1 MILLMKN
8 NNYMLFYLKGENMK
22 KIKGLLSVFLSLV
35 LMLQVIVVPSAYG
48 IAADATNADG
58 NNDKSY
64 EAMLDAIVDE
74 NDTYPT
80 EYGVWINEVSQEY
93 FLSIIS
99 NLSDQRYTVDE
110 NGYLVQEKVNK
121 DTFNTYDEKLK
132 ELINGKK
139 TIIVSISETYDA
151 YNEALNESYSIML
164 EDDEFTVLF
173 EKDSKCSIT
182 ILNYYHYA
190 EHKDKFIYEDEDE
203 FDEEYFYSD
212 AELMDKFLEVFY
224 QDIDFVELTA
234 DEQTQKELDE
244 LLIDDNEVQYETP
257 ETEIISRARSYSNI
271 SEFDAAMFGIES
283 NSVMP
288 LSLDEEDNYSNSGI
302 FVDSD
307 SQDIILNYLNTH
319 CIYTYSIDENG
330 YLICDNVEKDNPNLD
345 CQGETEIDKEIAF
358 VIESGLNII
367 INVADSYYTN
377 ENGLL
382 EKVYFSSE
390 EYAKVFLSEDDNA
403 EILYLNNAYFNLDM
417 GYNPATSDRFVKNLF
432 PDELVPQT
440 YSTTKLYGETGK
452 MNTARTVYFGP
463 SSSDYATVGSVDNG
477 EDIVV
482 MGKNAGWYFISYI
495 VGSTSTFKSGYVPVS
510 TVSSVSGT
518 IDESDFTGGHN
529 YSDSELTVKSC
540 YLFDYA
546 INSGTIY
553 SGEGFTELQR
563 YYEDGKYISLVEFST
578 PSGTKRGFV
587 NSSSMHIST
596 VNNSTVARVIADSS
610 PAYAG
615 TDSSYVKLGGVYKN
629 EFVAVLAVSNGYAF
643 VEYNTT
649 SGRKRGYVRYSDLS
663 NYCVRSYSKNL
674 THQSLKKATKE
685 LTVYGGPNSD
695 YASIGT
701 IFNQEVVSFIDTERN
716 YSYIEYTTSNG
727 AKRGYVQTASL
738 ITASLPTIPSIPT
751 YTNFTSGTYGK
762 SGLGKYLKWYKIG
775 SGANV
780 VFAVFEQHGWED
792 AWAADG
798 IELVNIAKTMMSKLS
813 AMNQSTFNDWTI
825 YVIPYA
831 NPDGITDGY
840 TNNGPGRCTVSKKVD
855 MNRCWPGNFSPSYTS
870 RNYTGDTS
878 LGAPE
883 ALSLAEFISDEIKK
897 VGSGNTTVLDIHGW
911 LNKTYG
917 NSQVGSYFAQ
927 QFGFG
932 HSNSHGNGYL
942 ETWAY
947 LNGSKSC
954 LIEFPMPS
962 NSVSITS
969 NDFAGKLT
977 NGLVNYIKNSSGSI
991 DDFPEGGTL
1000 VNDLCQIKT
1009 TSSVNVRS
1017 GPGTSYSI
1025 VTSLTNGTKV
1035 TRIKKAVATANGYT
1049 WDKISLSDGTVGYIA
1064 TNYLS
1069 VINDDYGYIYSR
1081 SYDEIAAVKAY
1092 LKYETA
1098 LYDDKT
1104 VNKQYNWELTGAVEE
1119 YQKAYSLSVKDGYL
1133 NDETL
1138 RKMGF
1143 SINTNG
1149 KIDNNSYYQRYY
1161 NIAKQYMYG
1170 GTFKDNAS
1178 EPNNYIYNSSYT
1190 KFDSEYIEEKNNGDS
1205 EWNTMSNE
1213 ERADKAEELQRA
1225 QSDVERAVN
1234 LYENILPEASLALGR
1249 FIDSNNF
1256 GQKLYFDSI
1265 ENIFTSTS
1273 NLQNLY
1279 KTTIERN
1286 MRAAEHFTEYVSQ
1299 SEFAQEYSIGSQVG
1313 MDVSLESLSTNRLN
1327 WFMAVNGFVYKTQG
1341 SVVKT
1346 GEQYNM
1352 NLTIEVCDYYDWAD
1366 ENENPMEFPLFIDTD
1381 SIGTNQVVILET
1393 INETTLN
1400 DMNKAGIGKNFESYG
1415 SFIVNVSW
1423 TKNQSYKEAVITT

>member
-1 MILLMKN
+1 
-8 NNYMLFYLKGENMK
+8 MK
-22 KIKGLLSVFLSLV
+22 KFKNLLSLFLSLV
-35 LMLQVIVVPSAYG
+35 LMLQIVTIPSAYG
-48 IAADATNADG
+48 IASDTTTTDSDNE
-58 NNDKSY
+58 KSY
-64 EAMLDAIVDE
+64 ETMLDAIVSK

-80 EYGVWINEVSQEY
+80 ENGVWINATSQEY

-99 NLSDQRYTVDE
+99 NLSDQNYTVDE

-151 YNEALNESYSIML
+151 YNEALEESYSIML

-190 EHKDKFIYEDEDE
+190 EHKDKFVYEDEDE

-224 QDIDFVELTA
+224 QDVDFVELTA

-257 ETEIISRARSYSNI
+257 ETEIVSRARSYSNI
-271 SEFDAAMFGIES
+271 SEFDAAMYGIES

-288 LSLDEEDNYSNSGI
+288 LSLDEEDNYSDSGI
-302 FVDSD
+302 LVDSD

-390 EYAKVFLSEDDNA
+390 EYAKAFLSEDDNA
-403 EILYLNNAYFNLDM
+403 EILYLNSAYFNLDM
-417 GYNPATSDRFVKNLF
+417 EYNPATSDRFVKNLF

-482 MGKNAGWYFISYI
+482 MGKNAGWYFIAYI

-510 TVSSVSGT
+510 TVSNVSKT
-518 IDESDFTGGHN
+518 IEEADFTGGHN

-540 YLFDYA
+540 YLFDNA

-563 YYEDGKYISLVEFST
+563 YYEDGKYVSLVEFST

-663 NYCVRSYSKNL
+663 NYCVRPYSKNL

-738 ITASLPTIPSIPT
+738 ATASAPSIPSIPN

-762 SGLGKYLKWYKIG
+762 SGLGKDLKWYKIG

-792 AWAADG
+792 AWAFDG
-798 IELVNIAKTMMSKLS
+798 VELVNIAKTMMSSLS
-813 AMNQSTFNDWTI
+813 SKNQTTFKDWTI

-855 MNRCWPGNFSPSYTS
+855 MNRCWPGNFTPYYTS
-870 RNYTGDTS
+870 RNYTGSTS

-883 ALSLAEFISDEIKK
+883 ASALKNFISGKF
-897 VGSGNTTVLDIHGW
+897 GSKTNIVLDIHGW

-917 NSQVGSYFAQ
+917 NSQVGSYFGQ

-947 LNGSKSC
+947 LQGAKSC

-962 NSVSITS
+962 NSSSITS
-969 NDFAGKLT
+969 NNYAGKLT
-977 NGLVNYIKNSSGSI
+977 NGLVNMITNISGGSSTS
-991 DDFPEGGTL
+991 EGGTV
-1000 VNDLCQIKT
+1000 VNELCQIKT
-1009 TSSVNVRS
+1009 TSSVNIRS

-1049 WDKISLSDGTVGYIA
+1049 WDKIQLSDGKVGYVA
-1064 TNYLS
+1064 TNYLTLVTGDKGYS
-1069 VINDDYGYIYSR
+1069 YGKY
-1081 SYDEIAAVKAY
+1081 YDEIVAIKAY
-1092 LKYETA
+1092 YKYETGH
-1098 LYDDKT
+1098 YTDTID
-1104 VNKQYNWELTGAVEE
+1104 KQYNNELVTAVEE
-1119 YQKAYSLSVKDGYL
+1119 YQKAYNLSVKDGAI
-1133 NDETL
+1133 NNETL
-1138 RKMGF
+1138 THMGF
-1143 SINTNG
+1143 SIDSNNKIVNNAFYKKYIRIADIYNDKDLSKINIYNVEFDDGTSEPRYLVFG
-1149 KIDNNSYYQRYY
+1149 KNSSVTDTQYNDNKRVEDGYYNSYYELEENKKNKPSDSDLIKTEEKIYKIIEDFEDEYPRSSLAFQHYIDNTGTILNFGEIKSIFDIENQKNLR
-1161 NIAKQYMYG
+1161 NKQIGRCME
-1170 GTFKDNAS
+1170 AS
-1178 EPNNYIYNSSYT
+1178 EKYL
-1190 KFDSEYIEEKNNGDS
+1190 NNGLNDVK
-1205 EWNTMSNE
+1205 MSF
-1213 ERADKAEELQRA
+1213 
-1225 QSDVERAVN
+1225 
-1234 LYENILPEASLALGR
+1234 EN
-1249 FIDSNNF
+1249 
-1256 GQKLYFDSI
+1256 YY
-1265 ENIFTSTS
+1265 T
-1273 NLQNLY
+1273 
-1279 KTTIERN
+1279 TTI
-1286 MRAAEHFTEYVSQ
+1286 
-1299 SEFAQEYSIGSQVG
+1299 G
-1313 MDVSLESLSTNRLN
+1313 
-1327 WFMAVNGFVYKTQG
+1327 QG
-1341 SVVKT
+1341 SFAEMPSAQWDWYGAANSISMGVSSKT
-1346 GEQYNM
+1346 SKSGNTYTM
-1352 NLTIEVCDYYDWAD
+1352 ITTFYMRDYYDWGDRIFA
-1366 ENENPMEFPLFIDTD
+1366 FPNG
-1381 SIGTNQVVILET
+1381 SIISEKDLKDLHYCGR
-1393 INETTLN
+1393 
-1400 DMNKAGIGKNFESYG
+1400 AKNFESTGNDYVVKTVWNEG
-1415 SFIVNVSW
+1415 QTVDQATITLVS
-1423 TKNQSYKEAVITT
+1423 Y

>member
-1 MILLMKN
+1 
-8 NNYMLFYLKGENMK
+8 MK
-22 KIKGLLSVFLSLV
+22 KSKKYLSIFLSLIF
-35 LMLQVIVVPSAYG
+35 MLQIISFPSAYG
-48 IAADATNADG
+48 MASNGTYE
-58 NNDKSY
+58 NNDNPKSY
-64 EAMLDAIVDE
+64 EAMLNAIVSSD
-74 NDTYPT
+74 DTYPS
-80 EYGVWINEVSQEY
+80 EYGVWINKSSQKY
-93 FLSIIS
+93 FLSIIE
-99 NLSDQRYTVDE
+99 NLSDQNYTVDK

-139 TIIVSISETYDA
+139 TVIVSISETYDA
-151 YNEALNESYSIML
+151 YNEALDESYSIML

-190 EHKDKFIYEDEDE
+190 EHKDKFVFEDKDE

-212 AELMDKFLEVFY
+212 SELMDKFLEVFY
-224 QDIDFVELTA
+224 PNVDFVELTA

-257 ETEIISRARSYSNI
+257 ETEIVSRARSYSNI
-271 SEFDAAMFGIES
+271 SEFDAAMYGIES
-283 NSVMP
+283 DGIMT
-288 LSLDEEDNYSNSGI
+288 LSLDEENNLSSSGILVDSNS
-302 FVDSD
+302 
-307 SQDIILNYLNTH
+307 QEIILNYLNTH

-330 YLICDNVEKDNPNLD
+330 YLICDNVEKNNPNLD

-367 INVADSYYTN
+367 INVSDSYYTN

-390 EYAKVFLSEDDNA
+390 EYARAFLSENDNA
-403 EILYLNNAYFNLDM
+403 EILYLNSAYFNLDM

-463 SSSDYATVGSVDNG
+463 SSSDYATVGSVDSG

-482 MGKNAGWYFISYI
+482 MGKNAGWYFISYV
-495 VGSTSTFKSGYVPVS
+495 VGSTSTFKSGCVPVS
-510 TVSSVSGT
+510 TVSNISGT
-518 IDESDFTGGHN
+518 IDEAHFSGGYN

-553 SGEGFTELQR
+553 SGEGFTELQK
-563 YYEDGKYISLVEFST
+563 YYEDGKYVSLVEFST

-587 NSSSMHIST
+587 NSSNLHISP
-596 VNNSTVARVIADSS
+596 VDSTVARVKAGSS

-629 EFVAVLAVSNGYAF
+629 EFVAVLAVDNNGYAF

-674 THQSLKKATKE
+674 THQSLKKSTKE

-701 IFNQEVVSFIDTERN
+701 IFNQEVVSFIDIERN

-738 ITASLPTIPSIPT
+738 TTASAPSIPSIPA

-762 SGLGKYLKWYKIG
+762 SGLGKDLKWYKIG
-775 SGANV
+775 SGSNV

-792 AWAADG
+792 AWAFDG
-798 IELVNIAKTMMSKLS
+798 VELVNIAKNMMNNLSSK
-813 AMNQSTFNDWTI
+813 NQNTFNDWTI

-840 TNNGPGRCTVSKKVD
+840 TNNGPGRCTVSKKID
-855 MNRCWPGNFSPSYTS
+855 MNRCWPGNFSPYYTS
-870 RNYTGDTS
+870 RNYTGDKS
-878 LGAPE
+878 LSAPE
-883 ALSLAEFISDEIKK
+883 ALSLKNFISSKFGKK
-897 VGSGNTTVLDIHGW
+897 TNIVLDIHGW
-911 LNKTYG
+911 LNQTYG
-917 NSQVGSYFAQ
+917 NSQVGSYFGQ

-947 LNGSKSC
+947 LQGAKSC

-962 NSVSITS
+962 SSSSITS
-969 NDFAGKLT
+969 NNYAGKLT
-977 NGLVNYIKNSSGSI
+977 NGLINMISNISGGSSTT
-991 DDFPEGGTL
+991 EGGTV

-1009 TSSVNVRS
+1009 TSSVNIRS

-1035 TRIKKAVATANGYT
+1035 TRIKKSVTTANGYT
-1049 WDKISLSDGTVGYIA
+1049 WDKIQLSNGKIGYVA
-1064 TNYLS
+1064 TNYLT
-1069 VINDDYGYIYSR
+1069 VITDDYGYIYNR
-1081 SYDEIAAVKAY
+1081 SYDEIAIVKAY
-1092 LKYETA
+1092 LKYETT
-1098 LYDDKT
+1098 LYEDKS
-1104 VNKQYNWELTGAVEE
+1104 VDYKYNWELTGAIEE
-1119 YQKAYSLSVKDGYL
+1119 YQKAYSLSIKDGTL

-1143 SINTNG
+1143 SIDSNG
-1149 KIDNNSYYQRYY
+1149 KIVNNSYYKKYL
-1161 NIAKQYMYG
+1161 NISKQYMMGPY
-1170 GTFKDNAS
+1170 KDNAS
-1178 EPNNYIYNSSYT
+1178 EPNSYIFDSSNT
-1190 KFDSEYIEEKNNGDS
+1190 KFDAKYIEEKLNGDS
-1205 EWNTMSNE
+1205 EWNTMSNKDRVE
-1213 ERADKAEELQRA
+1213 KAAQLEKA

-1234 LYENILPEASLALGR
+1234 LYKNILPEASLALGR
-1249 FIDSNNF
+1249 FIDNNRF
-1256 GQKLYFDSI
+1256 GQKLYFD
-1265 ENIFTSTS
+1265 NINQILNSTS
-1273 NLQNLY
+1273 KLQNLY
-1279 KTTIERN
+1279 NTTIERN
-1286 MRAAEHFTEYVSQ
+1286 MRAAEYFTEYVNQ
-1299 SEFAQEYSIGSQVG
+1299 SKFAQEYSIGSQVG
-1313 MDVSLESLSTNRLN
+1313 MDVSLDSLSKNRLN

-1341 SVVKT
+1341 NVVKSGNQFT
-1346 GEQYNM
+1346 MDLKFE
-1352 NLTIEVCDYYDWAD
+1352 ICDYYDWAD
-1366 ENENPMEFPLFIDTD
+1366 ENENPMEFPLFFDTA
-1381 SIGTNQVVILET
+1381 SLGTKQVIILET

-1415 SFIVNVSW
+1415 SFVINVTW

>member
-1 MILLMKN
+1 
-8 NNYMLFYLKGENMK
+8 MK
-22 KIKGLLSVFLSLV
+22 KSKKYLSIFLSLIF
-35 LMLQVIVVPSAYG
+35 MLQIISFPSAYG
-48 IAADATNADG
+48 MASNGTYE
-58 NNDKSY
+58 NNDNPKSY
-64 EAMLDAIVDE
+64 EAMLNAIVSSD
-74 NDTYPT
+74 DTYPS
-80 EYGVWINEVSQEY
+80 EYGVWINKSSQKY
-93 FLSIIS
+93 FLSIIE
-99 NLSDQRYTVDE
+99 NLSDQNYTVDK

-139 TIIVSISETYDA
+139 TVIVSISETYDA
-151 YNEALNESYSIML
+151 YNEALDESYSIML

-190 EHKDKFIYEDEDE
+190 EHKDKFVFEDKDE

-212 AELMDKFLEVFY
+212 SELMDKFLEVFY
-224 QDIDFVELTA
+224 PNVDFVELTA

-257 ETEIISRARSYSNI
+257 ETEIVSRARSYSNI
-271 SEFDAAMFGIES
+271 SEFDAAMYGIES
-283 NSVMP
+283 DGIMT
-288 LSLDEEDNYSNSGI
+288 LSLDEENNLSSSGILVDSNS
-302 FVDSD
+302 
-307 SQDIILNYLNTH
+307 QEIILNYLNTH

-330 YLICDNVEKDNPNLD
+330 YLICDNVEKNNPNLD
-345 CQGETEIDKEIAF
+345 CKGETEIDKEIAF

-367 INVADSYYTN
+367 ISVSDSYYTN

-390 EYAKVFLSEDDNA
+390 EYARAFLSENDNA
-403 EILYLNNAYFNLDM
+403 EILYLNSAYFNLDM

-463 SSSDYATVGSVDNG
+463 SSSDYATVGSVDSG

-482 MGKNAGWYFISYI
+482 MGKNAGWYFISYV

-510 TVSSVSGT
+510 TVSNISGT
-518 IDESDFTGGHN
+518 IDEAHFSGGYN

-553 SGEGFTELQR
+553 SGEGFTELQK
-563 YYEDGKYISLVEFST
+563 YYEDGKYVSLVEFST

-587 NSSSMHIST
+587 NSSNLHISP
-596 VNNSTVARVIADSS
+596 VDSTVARVKAGSS

-629 EFVAVLAVSNGYAF
+629 EFVAVLAVDNNGYAF

-663 NYCVRSYSKNL
+663 NYCVRSYNKNL
-674 THQSLKKATKE
+674 THQSLKKSTKE

-701 IFNQEVVSFIDTERN
+701 IFNQEVVSFIDIERN

-738 ITASLPTIPSIPT
+738 TTASAPSIPSIPA

-762 SGLGKYLKWYKIG
+762 SGLGKDLKWYKIG
-775 SGANV
+775 SGSNV

-792 AWAADG
+792 AWAFDG
-798 IELVNIAKTMMSKLS
+798 VELVNIAKSMMNNLSSK
-813 AMNQSTFNDWTI
+813 NQNTFNDWTI

-840 TNNGPGRCTVSKKVD
+840 TNNGPGRCTVSKKID
-855 MNRCWPGNFSPSYTS
+855 MNRCWPGNFSPYYTS
-870 RNYTGDTS
+870 RNYTGDKS
-878 LGAPE
+878 LSAPE
-883 ALSLAEFISDEIKK
+883 ALSLKNFISSKFGKK
-897 VGSGNTTVLDIHGW
+897 TNIVLDIHGW
-911 LNKTYG
+911 LNQTYG
-917 NSQVGSYFAQ
+917 NSQVGSYFGQ

-947 LNGSKSC
+947 LQGAKSC

-962 NSVSITS
+962 SSSSITS
-969 NDFAGKLT
+969 NNYAGKLT
-977 NGLVNYIKNSSGSI
+977 NGLINMISNISGGSSTT
-991 DDFPEGGTL
+991 EGGTV

-1009 TSSVNVRS
+1009 TSSVNIRS

-1049 WDKISLSDGTVGYIA
+1049 WDKIQLSNGKIGYIA
-1064 TNYLS
+1064 TNYLT
-1069 VINDDYGYIYSR
+1069 VITEEYGYIYNQ
-1081 SYDEIAAVKAY
+1081 SYDAIAVVKAY
-1092 LKYETA
+1092 LKYETT
-1098 LYDDKT
+1098 LYDDKS
-1104 VNKQYNWELTGAVEE
+1104 VNRQYNWELTGAIEE
-1119 YQKAYSLSVKDGYL
+1119 YQKAYDLSVKDGYL
-1133 NDETL
+1133 NDKTL
-1138 RKMGF
+1138 KKMGF

-1149 KIDNNSYYQRYY
+1149 KITNNSYYQKYL
-1161 NIAKQYMYG
+1161 NIANQYMFG
-1170 GTFKDNAS
+1170 GSFKDDAMPEANTYVYNLAAPS
-1178 EPNNYIYNSSYT
+1178 FDNDYLTNRQEGNN
-1190 KFDSEYIEEKNNGDS
+1190 
-1205 EWNTMSNE
+1205 EWNTMSTSEFRSKE
-1213 ERADKAEELQRA
+1213 EKLKTTVEEVKRSSKEYATTLPNASAALGRFVDENNLGKTLTFSKIKEMFEI
-1225 QSDVERAVN
+1225 SDGMTS
-1234 LYENILPEASLALGR
+1234 LYENI
-1249 FIDSNNF
+1249 IN
-1256 GQKLYFDSI
+1256 
-1265 ENIFTSTS
+1265 
-1273 NLQNLY
+1273 
-1279 KTTIERN
+1279 RN
-1286 MRAAEHFTEYVSQ
+1286 MRAAESVTTYVNTAKYSMNYFTSGETG
-1299 SEFAQEYSIGSQVG
+1299 YS
-1313 MDVSLESLSTNRLN
+1313 LN
-1327 WFMAVNGFVYKTQG
+1327 FKHLDWFMAVNGFVFGTYGNVTKSGNTY
-1341 SVVKT
+1341 T
-1346 GEQYNM
+1346 M
-1352 NLTIEVCDYYDWAD
+1352 NLTIKVCDYYDWANED
-1366 ENENPMEFPLFIDTD
+1366 EDPMDFPINVKTVMTPTGPALTLV
-1381 SIGTNQVVILET
+1381 TV
-1393 INETTLN
+1393 NETTLN
-1400 DMNKAGIGKNFESYG
+1400 DINRAGLGKNFESNG
-1415 SFIVNVSW
+1415 TILLNFSW
-1423 TKNQSYKEAVITT
+1423 TKGQQYNDIKEQIV

>member
-1 MILLMKN
+1 
-8 NNYMLFYLKGENMK
+8 MK
-22 KIKGLLSVFLSLV
+22 KFKSLLSIFLSLV
-35 LMLQVIVVPSAYG
+35 LMLQVIVAPSAYG
-48 IAADATNADG
+48 IAADTTNAED

-64 EAMLDAIVDE
+64 EAMLDAIVSE

-80 EYGVWINEVSQEY
+80 ENGIWINELSKEY
-93 FLSIIS
+93 FLSIIG
-99 NLSDQRYTVDE
+99 NLSDQTYTVDE

-151 YNEALNESYSIML
+151 YNEAVDESYSIML

-182 ILNYYHYA
+182 VLNYYHYA
-190 EHKDKFIYEDEDE
+190 EHKDKFVYEDEDE

-224 QDIDFVELTA
+224 QDVNFVELTA

-257 ETEIISRARSYSNI
+257 ETEIVSRARSYSNI
-271 SEFDAAMFGIES
+271 SEFDAAMHGIEN
-283 NSVMP
+283 NSVMT
-288 LSLDEEDNYSNSGI
+288 LSLDEGNSLSSSGI
-302 FVDSD
+302 LVDLN

-367 INVADSYYTN
+367 INVSDSYYTN

-390 EYAKVFLSEDDNA
+390 EYAKVFLSDEDNA
-403 EILYLNNAYFNLDM
+403 EILYLNIAYFNLDM

-440 YSTTKLYGETGK
+440 YSTTRIYGETGK

-463 SSSDYATVGSVDNG
+463 SSSDYATVGSVDKN

-510 TVSSVSGT
+510 TVSNVSGT
-518 IDESDFTGGHN
+518 IDEADFTGGHN
-529 YSDSELTVKSC
+529 YSNSELTVKSC

-563 YYEDGKYISLVEFST
+563 YYEDGKYVSLVEFST

-663 NYCVRSYSKNL
+663 NYCVRAYNKKI

-738 ITASLPTIPSIPT
+738 AAASLPTIPSIPT

-762 SGLGKYLKWYKIG
+762 SGLGKDLKWYKIG
-775 SGANV
+775 SGSNV

-798 IELVNIAKTMMSKLS
+798 VELVNIAKTMMSSLS
-813 AMNQSTFNDWTI
+813 SKNQNTFKDWTI

-855 MNRCWPGNFSPSYTS
+855 MNRCWPGNFTPYYTS
-870 RNYTGDTS
+870 RNYTGSTS

-883 ALSLAEFISDEIKK
+883 ASALKNFISGKF
-897 VGSGNTTVLDIHGW
+897 GSKTNIVLDIHGW
-911 LNKTYG
+911 LNQTYG
-917 NSQVGSYFAQ
+917 NSQVGSYFRQ

-947 LNGSKSC
+947 LQGAKSC

-962 NSVSITS
+962 SSSSITS
-969 NDFAGKLT
+969 NNYAGKLT
-977 NGLVNYIKNSSGSI
+977 NGLVNMITNISGGSSTT
-991 DDFPEGGTL
+991 EGGTV
-1000 VNDLCQIKT
+1000 VNELCQIKT
-1009 TSSVNVRS
+1009 TSSVNIRS

-1035 TRIKKAVATANGYT
+1035 VRIKKAVATANGYT
-1049 WDKISLSDGTVGYIA
+1049 WDKIQLADNRVGYVA
-1064 TNYLS
+1064 TNYLT
-1069 VINDDYGYIYSR
+1069 VINDDYGYVYNR
-1081 SYDEIAAVKAY
+1081 SYDDIAVIKAY
-1092 LKYETA
+1092 LKYSTS
-1098 LYDDKT
+1098 LYEKYTVDKDYDY
-1104 VNKQYNWELTGAVEE
+1104 KLQEAIQE
-1119 YQKAYSLSVKDGYL
+1119 YQELNKLNVKNGYL

-1138 RKMGF
+1138 KKMGF
-1143 SINTNG
+1143 TIGSNG
-1149 KIDNNSYYQRYY
+1149 KISKNSFYNTYLKRADNYQNGYDPDAVANHSFSYTVSDETHSNKYVLGKTNSAVDSTLQGD
-1161 NIAKQYMYG
+1161 IDYMEFKYGKLEQEVGDTDDKKKARASTKLKMKELVIG
-1170 GTFKDNAS
+1170 GTLFNYDAAARSLKRYLDNSGAELDHS
-1178 EPNNYIYNSSYT
+1178 DIQSLLDSSQDSQKIYNNLLLNAT
-1190 KFDSEYIEEKNNGDS
+1190 KA
-1205 EWNTMSNE
+1205 T
-1213 ERADKAEELQRA
+1213 ELMMPNQDGTITF
-1225 QSDVERAVN
+1225 SLD
-1234 LYENILPEASLALGR
+1234 YEDTGR
-1249 FIDSNNF
+1249 CTREDNPDW
-1256 GQKLYFDSI
+1256 Y
-1265 ENIFTSTS
+1265 
-1273 NLQNLY
+1273 
-1279 KTTIERN
+1279 
-1286 MRAAEHFTEYVSQ
+1286 A
-1299 SEFAQEYSIGSQVG
+1299 SIGKY
-1313 MDVSLESLSTNRLN
+1313 R
-1327 WFMAVNGFVYKTQG
+1327 
-1341 SVVKT
+1341 
-1346 GEQYNM
+1346 
-1352 NLTIEVCDYYDWAD
+1352 IEVICNAKKIGNTYQLTFNYALKDYYDWIEGGTD
-1366 ENENPMEFPLFIDTD
+1366 VFEF
-1381 SIGTNQVVILET
+1381 E
-1393 INETTLN
+1393 
-1400 DMNKAGIGKNFESYG
+1400 KAGITIA
-1415 SFIVNVSW
+1415 IVEDEGFQLHYAGEARAFNQGGTITNNYTW
-1423 TKNQSYKEAVITT
+1423 TKGNSQSVI

>member
-1 MILLMKN
+1 MSFVLLVQIIA
-8 NNYMLFYLKGENMK
+8 L
-22 KIKGLLSVFLSLV
+22 
-35 LMLQVIVVPSAYG
+35 PSAYG
-48 IAADATNADG
+48 IASDTTTTDSDNE
-58 NNDKSY
+58 KSY
-64 EAMLDAIVDE
+64 EAMLNAIVDE
-74 NDTYPT
+74 NDMYPN
-80 EYGVWINEVSQEY
+80 EDGIWINEFSQEY
-93 FLSIIS
+93 FLSILT
-99 NLSDQRYTVDE
+99 NLSDQIYTINQD
-110 NGYLVQEKVNK
+110 GYLTQNVVNK

-151 YNEALNESYSIML
+151 YNEALEESYSIML

-190 EHKDKFIYEDEDE
+190 EHKDKFVYEDEDE

-224 QDIDFVELTA
+224 QDVDFVELTA

-257 ETEIISRARSYSNI
+257 ETEIVSRARSYSNI
-271 SEFDAAMFGIES
+271 SEFDAAMYGIES

-288 LSLDEEDNYSNSGI
+288 LSLDEEDNYSDSGI
-302 FVDSD
+302 LVDSD

-390 EYAKVFLSEDDNA
+390 EYAKAFLSEDDNA
-403 EILYLNNAYFNLDM
+403 EILYLNSAYFNLDM

-482 MGKNAGWYFISYI
+482 MGKNAGWYFIAYI

-510 TVSSVSGT
+510 TVSNISGT
-518 IDESDFTGGHN
+518 IDEANFTGGHN

-540 YLFDYA
+540 YLFDNA

-563 YYEDGKYISLVEFST
+563 YYEDGKYVSLVEFST

-587 NSSSMHIST
+587 NTSSMHINT

-629 EFVAVLAVSNGYAF
+629 EFVAILAVNGDYAYA
-643 VEYNTT
+643 EYNTT
-649 SGRKRGYVRYSDLS
+649 SGRKRGYILYSDLS
-663 NYCVRSYSKNL
+663 NYCVRAYPMDKS
-674 THQSLKKATKE
+674 HISLKKATQQ
-685 LTVYGGPNSD
+685 LNVYGGPNSD
-695 YASIGT
+695 YALIGT
-701 IFNQEVVSFIDTERN
+701 IFNQEVVSYLGTERN

-727 AKRGYVQTASL
+727 AKRGYVQTSYLTSAS
-738 ITASLPTIPSIPT
+738 APSIPSIPT
-751 YTNFTSGTYGK
+751 YTNFISGTYGK
-762 SGLGKYLKWYKIG
+762 SGLGKDLKWYKIG

-792 AWAADG
+792 AWAFDG
-798 IELVNIAKTMMSKLS
+798 VELVNIAKTMMSSLS
-813 AMNQSTFNDWTI
+813 SKNQTTFKDWTI

-855 MNRCWPGNFSPSYTS
+855 MNRCWPANFVPYYTS
-870 RNYTGDTS
+870 RNYTGASS
-878 LGAPE
+878 LAAPE
-883 ALSLAEFISDEIKK
+883 ATALKTFISSKF
-897 VGSGNTTVLDIHGW
+897 GSKTNVVLDIHGW

-917 NSQVGSYFAQ
+917 NSQVGAYFDQ
-927 QFGFG
+927 QFGFS
-932 HSNSHGNGYL
+932 HSNTYGNGYL

-947 LNGSKSC
+947 QQGAKSC
-954 LIEFPMPS
+954 LIELPMPS
-962 NSVSITS
+962 SSSSITS
-969 NDFAGKLT
+969 NNYAGKLT
-977 NGLVNYIKNSSGSI
+977 DGLVNMITNISGGSSTT
-991 DDFPEGGTL
+991 EGGTV
-1000 VNDLCQIKT
+1000 VNELCQIKT

-1049 WDKISLSDGTVGYIA
+1049 WDKIQLTDGRIGYIA

-1069 VINDDYGYIYSR
+1069 LITDDYGYNKYGY
-1081 SYDEIAAVKAY
+1081 YDEIMAIKAY
-1092 LKYETA
+1092 YKYETGH
-1098 LYDDKT
+1098 YTGTID
-1104 VNKQYNWELTGAVEE
+1104 KQYNNELIGAVEE
-1119 YQKAYSLSVKDGYL
+1119 YQKAYNLSIQDGTI
-1133 NDETL
+1133 NNETL
-1138 RKMGF
+1138 TRMGF
-1143 SINTNG
+1143 SVNSYN
-1149 KIDNNSYYQRYY
+1149 KIVNNSFYQRYIKIGNIYINDNKYYAY
-1161 NIAKQYMYG
+1161 NAGSDSDPEDNPSEPRYILFGKNSSIMDDSYKNTKSTEDGYYNTFYDLEENQNNRPSNAKLSNTEEKIDILIEEFEDKYPRSALAFQRYRDNTGVILNFGEVKSIFDLVNQNNLRNVRLKNFMGASELFMDTGLTAVKSALEFYYTTTIGYG
-1170 GTFKDNAS
+1170 DFSNDTQLDWYAAANSISVGVSSITTKSGTTYTMETTFK
-1178 EPNNYIYNSSYT
+1178 
-1190 KFDSEYIEEKNNGDS
+1190 F
-1205 EWNTMSNE
+1205 
-1213 ERADKAEELQRA
+1213 R
-1225 QSDVERAVN
+1225 
-1234 LYENILPEASLALGR
+1234 
-1249 FIDSNNF
+1249 
-1256 GQKLYFDSI
+1256 
-1265 ENIFTSTS
+1265 
-1273 NLQNLY
+1273 
-1279 KTTIERN
+1279 
-1286 MRAAEHFTEYVSQ
+1286 
-1299 SEFAQEYSIGSQVG
+1299 
-1313 MDVSLESLSTNRLN
+1313 
-1327 WFMAVNGFVYKTQG
+1327 
-1341 SVVKT
+1341 
-1346 GEQYNM
+1346 
-1352 NLTIEVCDYYDWAD
+1352 DYYDWGNRKFVFPSTQAPIVD
-1366 ENENPMEFPLFIDTD
+1366 EKDLRDLHYC
-1381 SIGTNQVVILET
+1381 GR
-1393 INETTLN
+1393 
-1400 DMNKAGIGKNFESYG
+1400 AKNFESIGNDYVVRTVWSDG
-1415 SFIVNVSW
+1415 QTIDQATITVI
-1423 TKNQSYKEAVITT
+1423 SY

>member
-1 MILLMKN
+1 
-8 NNYMLFYLKGENMK
+8 MK
-22 KIKGLLSVFLSLV
+22 KSKKYLSIFLSLIF
-35 LMLQVIVVPSAYG
+35 MLQIISFPSAYG
-48 IAADATNADG
+48 MASNGTYE
-58 NNDKSY
+58 NNDNPKSY
-64 EAMLDAIVDE
+64 EAMLNAIVSSD
-74 NDTYPT
+74 DTYPS
-80 EYGVWINEVSQEY
+80 EYGVWINKSSQKY
-93 FLSIIS
+93 FLSIIE
-99 NLSDQRYTVDE
+99 NLSDQNYTVDK

-139 TIIVSISETYDA
+139 TVIVSISETYDA
-151 YNEALNESYSIML
+151 YNEALDESYSIML

-190 EHKDKFIYEDEDE
+190 EHKDKFVFEDKDE

-212 AELMDKFLEVFY
+212 SELMDKFLEVFY
-224 QDIDFVELTA
+224 PNVDFVELTA

-257 ETEIISRARSYSNI
+257 ETEIVSRARSYSNI
-271 SEFDAAMFGIES
+271 SEFDAAMYGIES
-283 NSVMP
+283 DGIMT
-288 LSLDEEDNYSNSGI
+288 LSLDEENNLSSSGILVDSNS
-302 FVDSD
+302 
-307 SQDIILNYLNTH
+307 QEIILNYLNTH

-330 YLICDNVEKDNPNLD
+330 YLICDNVEKNNPNLD

-367 INVADSYYTN
+367 INVSDSYYTN

-390 EYAKVFLSEDDNA
+390 EYARAFLSENDNA
-403 EILYLNNAYFNLDM
+403 EILYLNSAYFNLDM

-463 SSSDYATVGSVDNG
+463 SSSDYATVGSVDSG

-482 MGKNAGWYFISYI
+482 MGKNAGWYFISYV

-510 TVSSVSGT
+510 TVSNISGT
-518 IDESDFTGGHN
+518 IDEAHFSGGYN

-553 SGEGFTELQR
+553 SGEGFTELQK
-563 YYEDGKYISLVEFST
+563 YYEDGKYVSLVEFST

-587 NSSSMHIST
+587 NSSNLHISP
-596 VNNSTVARVIADSS
+596 VDSTVARVKAGSS

-629 EFVAVLAVSNGYAF
+629 EFVAVLAVDNNGYAF

-674 THQSLKKATKE
+674 THQSLKKSTKE

-701 IFNQEVVSFIDTERN
+701 IFNQEVVSFIDIERN

-738 ITASLPTIPSIPT
+738 TTASAPSIPSIPA

-762 SGLGKYLKWYKIG
+762 SGLGKDLKWYKIG
-775 SGANV
+775 SGSNV

-792 AWAADG
+792 AWAFDG
-798 IELVNIAKTMMSKLS
+798 VELVNIAKSMMNNLSSK
-813 AMNQSTFNDWTI
+813 NKNTFNDWTI

-840 TNNGPGRCTVSKKVD
+840 TNNGPGRCTVSKKID
-855 MNRCWPGNFSPSYTS
+855 MNRCWPGNFSPYYTS
-870 RNYTGDTS
+870 RNYTGDKS
-878 LGAPE
+878 LSAPE
-883 ALSLAEFISDEIKK
+883 ALSLKNFISSKFGKK
-897 VGSGNTTVLDIHGW
+897 TNIVLDIHGW
-911 LNKTYG
+911 LNQTYG
-917 NSQVGSYFAQ
+917 NSQVGSYFGQ

-947 LNGSKSC
+947 LQGAKSC
-954 LIEFPMPS
+954 LIEFPMP
-962 NSVSITS
+962 NSSSSITS
-969 NDFAGKLT
+969 NNYAGKLT
-977 NGLVNYIKNSSGSI
+977 NGLINMISNISGGSSTT
-991 DDFPEGGTL
+991 EGGTV

-1009 TSSVNVRS
+1009 TSSVNIRS

-1049 WDKISLSDGTVGYIA
+1049 WDKIQLSNGKIGYVA
-1064 TNYLS
+1064 TNYL
-1069 VINDDYGYIYSR
+1069 VIVASDIGYTYGKY
-1081 SYDEIAAVKAY
+1081 YDEIAAIKAY
-1092 LKYETA
+1092 FKYETGH
-1098 LYDDKT
+1098 YTDTID
-1104 VNKQYNWELTGAVEE
+1104 KQYNNELVTAVEE
-1119 YQKAYSLSVKDGYL
+1119 YQEAYNLSVKDGAI
-1133 NDETL
+1133 NNETL
-1138 RKMGF
+1138 THMGF
-1143 SINTNG
+1143 SVNSYNKIINNSFYKKYIRIANIYNDNNLYKIFIYDVKFDDGSSELRYIVFG
-1149 KIDNNSYYQRYY
+1149 KNSSVTDSHYNETKKTEDSYYNSYYDLAENKNNRPDDEKLKKTEEKIDILIEEFKDKYPRAANAFQRYRD
-1161 NIAKQYMYG
+1161 NT
-1170 GTFKDNAS
+1170 GTILNFGEVKSIFDIENQSNLRNLQIQRCMDAS
-1178 EPNNYIYNSSYT
+1178 ENYITNDLT
-1190 KFDSEYIEEKNNGDS
+1190 NVKMAF
-1205 EWNTMSNE
+1205 
-1213 ERADKAEELQRA
+1213 
-1225 QSDVERAVN
+1225 
-1234 LYENILPEASLALGR
+1234 ENYYA
-1249 FIDSNNF
+1249 
-1256 GQKLYFDSI
+1256 
-1265 ENIFTSTS
+1265 
-1273 NLQNLY
+1273 
-1279 KTTIERN
+1279 TTIGTGSLTDLSSDQWDWY
-1286 MRAAEHFTEYVSQ
+1286 AAANSV
-1299 SEFAQEYSIGSQVG
+1299 SIGVKSTTTKSGNQYT
-1313 MDVSLESLSTNRLN
+1313 MLTTFSLR
-1327 WFMAVNGFVYKTQG
+1327 
-1341 SVVKT
+1341 
-1346 GEQYNM
+1346 
-1352 NLTIEVCDYYDWAD
+1352 DYYDWGND
-1366 ENENPMEFPLFIDTD
+1366 TFYFPSLKVP
-1381 SIGTNQVVILET
+1381 SIKEQDLKDLHYCGR
-1393 INETTLN
+1393 
-1400 DMNKAGIGKNFESYG
+1400 AKNFESIGDNY
-1415 SFIVNVSW
+1415 IVKTVWNE
-1423 TKNQSYKEAVITT
+1423 NQSVDQATITVVSY

>member
-1 MILLMKN
+1 
-8 NNYMLFYLKGENMK
+8 MK
-22 KIKGLLSVFLSLV
+22 KFKSLLSIFLSLV
-35 LMLQVIVVPSAYG
+35 LMLQIIVIPSAYG
-48 IAADATNADG
+48 IAADTTNADG
-58 NNDKSY
+58 DNDKSY
-64 EAMLDAIVDE
+64 EAMLDAIVGE

-80 EYGVWINEVSQEY
+80 EYGVWVNELSQDY

-99 NLSDQRYTVDE
+99 NLSDQRYTVDQD
-110 NGYLVQEKVNK
+110 GYLVQEKVNK
-121 DTFNTYDEKLK
+121 DTFNTYDKKLK

-139 TIIVSISETYDA
+139 TIIVSISETYDT
-151 YNEALNESYSIML
+151 YNETLDESYSIML

-182 ILNYYHYA
+182 VLNYYHYA
-190 EHKDKFIYEDEDE
+190 EHKDKFVYEDEDE

-224 QDIDFVELTA
+224 QDVNFVELTA

-257 ETEIISRARSYSNI
+257 ETEIVSRARSYSNI
-271 SEFDAAMFGIES
+271 SEFDAAMHGIEN
-283 NSVMP
+283 NSVMT
-288 LSLDEEDNYSNSGI
+288 LSLDEGNSLSSSGI
-302 FVDSD
+302 LVDLN

-367 INVADSYYTN
+367 INVSDSYYTN

-390 EYAKVFLSEDDNA
+390 EYAKVFLSDEDNA
-403 EILYLNNAYFNLDM
+403 EILYLNIAYFNLDM

-440 YSTTKLYGETGK
+440 YSTTRIYGETGK

-463 SSSDYATVGSVDNG
+463 SSSDYATVGSVDKN

-510 TVSSVSGT
+510 TVSNVSGT
-518 IDESDFTGGHN
+518 IDEADFTGGHN
-529 YSDSELTVKSC
+529 YSNSELTVKSC

-563 YYEDGKYISLVEFST
+563 YYEDGKYVSLVEFST

-629 EFVAVLAVSNGYAF
+629 EFVAVLAVNNGYAF

-663 NYCVRSYSKNL
+663 NYCVRPYNKNI

-738 ITASLPTIPSIPT
+738 AAASLPTIPSIPT

-762 SGLGKYLKWYKIG
+762 SGLGKDLKWYKIG
-775 SGANV
+775 SGSNV

-798 IELVNIAKTMMSKLS
+798 VELVNIAKTMMSSLS
-813 AMNQSTFNDWTI
+813 SKNQNTFKDWTI

-840 TNNGPGRCTVSKKVD
+840 TNNGPGRCIVSKKVD
-855 MNRCWPGNFSPSYTS
+855 MNRCWPGNFTPYYTS
-870 RNYTGDTS
+870 RNYTGDKS

-883 ALSLAEFISDEIKK
+883 ASSLKNFISGKLGKK
-897 VGSGNTTVLDIHGW
+897 TNIVLDIHGW
-911 LNKTYG
+911 LNQTYG
-917 NSQVGSYFAQ
+917 NSQVGSYFRQ

-947 LNGSKSC
+947 LQGAKSC

-962 NSVSITS
+962 NSSSITS
-969 NDFAGKLT
+969 NNYAGKLT
-977 NGLVNYIKNSSGSI
+977 DGLVNMITNISGGSSTT
-991 DDFPEGGTL
+991 EGGTV
-1000 VNDLCQIKT
+1000 VNELCQIKT
-1009 TSSVNVRS
+1009 TSSVNIRS

-1035 TRIKKAVATANGYT
+1035 TRINKAVATADGYT
-1049 WDKISLSDGTVGYIA
+1049 WDKIKLNDGRTGYVA
-1064 TNYLS
+1064 TNYIEICMESEYS
-1069 VINDDYGYIYSR
+1069 VGNHKYKYGLTESSINNSIQSNINDAENEYGQMSQTEIEEYE
-1081 SYDEIAAVKAY
+1081 DEIENAQTK
-1092 LKYETA
+1092 LNA
-1098 LYDDKT
+1098 LCLAGT
-1104 VNKQYNWELTGAVEE
+1104 VFPTGGPALSRYKENTGNELHH
-1119 YQKAYSLSVKDGYL
+1119 
-1133 NDETL
+1133 
-1138 RKMGF
+1138 
-1143 SINTNG
+1143 
-1149 KIDNNSYYQRYY
+1149 
-1161 NIAKQYMYG
+1161 
-1170 GTFKDNAS
+1170 
-1178 EPNNYIYNSSYT
+1178 
-1190 KFDSEYIEEKNNGDS
+1190 FDSEKIFSSSNNANKKLSELRTETIEATEKIGNGRSQFVFALSQEDSIDLEGSMDDGIGDIIKNLGDNITGFDWFLAFGKTRLEVTCQVEKNL
-1205 EWNTMSNE
+1205 ETTT
-1213 ERADKAEELQRA
+1213 LTTTY
-1225 QSDVERAVN
+1225 N
-1234 LYENILPEASLALGR
+1234 L
-1249 FIDSNNF
+1249 
-1256 GQKLYFDSI
+1256 K
-1265 ENIFTSTS
+1265 
-1273 NLQNLY
+1273 
-1279 KTTIERN
+1279 
-1286 MRAAEHFTEYVSQ
+1286 
-1299 SEFAQEYSIGSQVG
+1299 
-1313 MDVSLESLSTNRLN
+1313 
-1327 WFMAVNGFVYKTQG
+1327 
-1341 SVVKT
+1341 
-1346 GEQYNM
+1346 
-1352 NLTIEVCDYYDWAD
+1352 DYYDWD
-1366 ENENPMEFPLFIDTD
+1366 KDKTD
-1381 SIGTNQVVILET
+1381 LMFKMVSQQELWRLHYAGIARNFNQNATYIET
-1393 INETTLN
+1393 IQWPTG
-1400 DMNKAGIGKNFESYG
+1400 DSKN
-1415 SFIVNVSW
+1415 
-1423 TKNQSYKEAVITT
+1423 YKITSTNSI

>member
-1 MILLMKN
+1 
-8 NNYMLFYLKGENMK
+8 MK
-22 KIKGLLSVFLSLV
+22 KFKNLLSIFMSFVLLV
-35 LMLQVIVVPSAYG
+35 QIIALPSAYG
-48 IAADATNADG
+48 IASDTTTTDSDNE
-58 NNDKSY
+58 KSY
-64 EAMLDAIVDE
+64 ESMLNAIVGE
-74 NDTYPT
+74 NDMYPN
-80 EYGVWINEVSQEY
+80 EDGIWINEFSQEY
-93 FLSIIS
+93 FLSILT
-99 NLSDQRYTVDE
+99 NLSDQSYTVNQD
-110 NGYLVQEKVNK
+110 GYLTQNVVNE

-132 ELINGKK
+132 ELIDGNK

-151 YNEALNESYSIML
+151 YNEELDESYSIML
-164 EDDEFTVLF
+164 EDDEFTLLF
-173 EKDSKCSIT
+173 EKDNDCSIT
-182 ILNYYHYA
+182 VLNYYHYA
-190 EHKDKFIYEDEDE
+190 EHQDKFVYEDEDE

-212 AELMDKFLEVFY
+212 SELMNKFLEVFY
-224 QDIDFVELTA
+224 QDVDFVGLTA

-244 LLIDDNEVQYETP
+244 LLIDDNEVQYKTP
-257 ETEIISRARSYSNI
+257 ETEVVSRARSYSSI
-271 SEFDAAMFGIES
+271 SEFDAAMYGIES
-283 NSVMP
+283 NSAMA

-302 FVDSD
+302 LVDSD

-319 CIYTYSIDENG
+319 CIYTYSIDKNG

-367 INVADSYYTN
+367 INVSDSYYTN
-377 ENGLL
+377 ENGIL
-382 EKVYFSSE
+382 EKVYFSSD
-390 EYAKVFLSEDDNA
+390 EYTKSFLSDEENA
-403 EILYLNNAYFNLDM
+403 EILYLNIAYFNLDM

-432 PDELVPQT
+432 PDEFVPHT

-482 MGKNAGWYFISYI
+482 MGKNAGWYFIAYI

-540 YLFDYA
+540 YLFDNA

-738 ITASLPTIPSIPT
+738 TAASLPTIPSIPT

-762 SGLGKYLKWYKIG
+762 SGLGKDLKWYKIG
-775 SGANV
+775 SGSNV

-962 NSVSITS
+962 NSASITS

-1098 LYDDKT
+1098 LYDDKA

-1138 RKMGF
+1138 KKMGF

-1149 KIDNNSYYQRYY
+1149 KIVNNTYYQKYL
-1161 NIAKQYMYG
+1161 IFAKQYMHGPYIDDA
-1170 GTFKDNAS
+1170 KDDNGNPD
-1178 EPNNYIYNSSYT
+1178 PNYYYFNLLVP
-1190 KFDSEYIEEKNNGDS
+1190 KFDADYEDIKTRGNNSRKEMKDDEYQEKETKLVETRNKVKQASSMYSSVMKNG
-1205 EWNTMSNE
+1205 
-1213 ERADKAEELQRA
+1213 
-1225 QSDVERAVN
+1225 
-1234 LYENILPEASLALGR
+1234 SLALGR
-1249 FIDSNNF
+1249 FVDENNF
-1256 GQKLYFDSI
+1256 GKPLKFNDVSGVFKASNNLNSLY
-1265 ENIFTSTS
+1265 
-1273 NLQNLY
+1273 QR
-1279 KTTIERN
+1279 TITRN
-1286 MRAAEHFTEYVSQ
+1286 MRAAEHLTEYVDSARF
-1299 SEFAQEYSIGSQVG
+1299 SMETYVG
-1313 MDVSLESLSTNRLN
+1313 VDMGLNISANTINSLD
-1327 WFMAVNGFVYKTQG
+1327 WFLAMNGFVFG
-1341 SVVKT
+1341 SHGNVSKNNNVYT
-1346 GEQYNM
+1346 M
-1352 NLTIEVCDYYDWAD
+1352 NLTIDVRDYYDWAKD
-1366 ENENPMEFPLFIDTD
+1366 ESEEPMTFPLFIDFETGPN
-1381 SIGTNQVVILET
+1381 GTYTVLESV
-1393 INETTLN
+1393 NEIEMN
-1400 DMNKAGIGKNFESYG
+1400 DLHRSGLGENFESSG
-1415 SFIVNVSW
+1415 SISLSFSW
-1423 TKNQSYKEAVITT
+1423 EKGQTYDNIKGQL